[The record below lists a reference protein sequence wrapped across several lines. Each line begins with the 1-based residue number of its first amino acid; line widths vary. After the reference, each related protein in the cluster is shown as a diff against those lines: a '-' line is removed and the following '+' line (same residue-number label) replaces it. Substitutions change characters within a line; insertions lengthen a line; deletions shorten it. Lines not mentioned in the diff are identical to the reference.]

1 MKKSPPNWL
10 RGKNQEWLK
19 PLYEQFLTILIN
31 ISPHCTLRSVPA
43 ASRLMQLLGHGGS
56 GLGFPPW
63 GGMFFLSP
71 CETKIINAEA
81 SFFFAH
87 SFFSPQSPKRTTV
100 FVICV
105 FHVRCSHFSCDKPR
119 KQEFFFWST
128 ERAKEISVKNCL
140 LCRPGPP
147 DPAAD
152 VALQPQPQHA
162 SNIFSNP
169 LVLEQEPELARLLVP
184 TMEVIRNLL
193 LFDYNGNLPV
203 LYAMLREVCSAL
215 LF

>member
-1 MKKSPPNWL
+1 M
-10 RGKNQEWLK
+10 
-19 PLYEQFLTILIN
+19 
-31 ISPHCTLRSVPA
+31 
-43 ASRLMQLLGHGGS
+43 
-56 GLGFPPW
+56 
-63 GGMFFLSP
+63 
-71 CETKIINAEA
+71 
-81 SFFFAH
+81 
-87 SFFSPQSPKRTTV
+87 
-100 FVICV
+100 
-105 FHVRCSHFSCDKPR
+105 
-119 KQEFFFWST
+119 
-128 ERAKEISVKNCL
+128 KNCL